1 MMTAVAVAEKKEDDW
16 VCNHTPKQK
25 SVQFAE
31 LSEARSK
38 SKQKLFL
45 HLLSV
50 NITKSLKYYKRK

>member
-38 SKQKLFL
+38 SKQKQLL
-45 HLLSV
+45 HLLFR
-50 NITKSLKYYKRK
+50 IKII